1 MMKKI
6 IALVLAVVLCL
17 SLVGILSGCGGKK
30 TLGGGGGAVSGDVID
45 GTNLHFDETIEL
57 NMWLPDNT
65 DLEMEGCY
73 MDTLIE
79 ETLNIK
85 FNITEYEARDQYETL
100 VAQQKIPQ
108 LTFAN
113 AQIFGP
119 AYGSLGAYIDWN
131 DYIDLLPNVKKVLSD
146 PKWAEDIAKYTEED
160 GSMYHLPVP
169 QTGYADT
176 VGWLYRK
183 DIFDKHGMT
192 FPTNQEDLMATLR
205 KLKELYPN
213 SYPLVIRGL
222 NGANLGGVSNMIAP
236 FGGGY
241 AGESS
246 WNTLLML
253 NMEDHSYYMG
263 QTDNAMRECMQ
274 WMHDLYEEGLLHP
287 SCITMDS
294 AQWTEAFASNTS
306 FVGYDK
312 MDRIDMLTMGAIDAN
327 PSYVL
332 TGARN
337 FPMGTNGTNVFPAHT
352 TGFSFLVSGMIEGE
366 ELENVL
372 KYVDWLYSD
381 EGIKL
386 TNWGK
391 EGESYEVAADGT
403 MDFKEDFT
411 YEGSGIGVVGMCA
424 FRDFDTYL
432 KSQDQHVIDAIYDIA
447 KDYTSTD
454 KQGYRLEYD
463 DNEQRVF
470 DTYYQKTYDFCNAK
484 FQDFIRGEL
493 NPETDWDAY
502 VAEVNGMLPQEVYD
516 IHNNA
521 LQRYLEKHPE
531 YKLA

>member
-17 SLVGILSGCGGKK
+17 RLVGLLAGCGGKK
-30 TLGGGGGAVSGDVID
+30 TLGGNKGNVTSGEVID
-45 GTNLHFDETIEL
+45 GTNLKYDETFEI
-57 NMWLPDNT
+57 NFWMPDNT

-79 ETLNIK
+79 ETVNVKL
-85 FNITEYEARDQYETL
+85 NITEYEARDQYETL

-131 DYIDLLPNVKKVLSD
+131 DYIDQLPNVKKVLSD
-146 PKWAEDIAKYTEED
+146 PRWAKDIAQYTEED

-169 QTGYADT
+169 QTGYADN

-183 DIFDKHGMT
+183 DIFDKHNMT
-192 FPTNQEDLMATLR
+192 FPTNQQDLEACLR

-222 NGANLGGVSNMIAP
+222 NGSNLSGVSNMVAP

-241 AGESS
+241 AGESAY
-246 WNTLLML
+246 NTLFML
-253 NMEDHSYYMG
+253 NMDDYSYYLG
-263 QTDNAMRECMQ
+263 QTADTMRECMQ
-274 WMHDLYEEGLLHP
+274 WMHDMYKEGLLHP

-337 FPMGTNGTNVFPAHT
+337 FPMGTNGTNAFNQHT
-352 TGFSFLVSGMIEGE
+352 TGFSFLVSGLIEGE

-381 EGIKL
+381 EGIQL

-391 EGESYEVAADGT
+391 EGESWETLPDGT
-403 MDFKEDFT
+403 KDFKEDFT
-411 YEGSGIGVVGMCA
+411 YEGSGIGVVAMCA
-424 FRDFDTYL
+424 
-432 KSQDQHVIDAIYDIA
+432 
-447 KDYTSTD
+447 
-454 KQGYRLEYD
+454 
-463 DNEQRVF
+463 
-470 DTYYQKTYDFCNAK
+470 
-484 FQDFIRGEL
+484 
-493 NPETDWDAY
+493 
-502 VAEVNGMLPQEVYD
+502 
-516 IHNNA
+516 
-521 LQRYLEKHPE
+521 
-531 YKLA
+531 